1 MFAFACTITA
11 RIYMCV
17 RALRFF
23 FPGKLFSEGKELL
36 ISFFFFYIYKLPFT
50 FIEITITPRQV

>member
-36 ISFFFFYIYKLPFT
+36 ISFFFFLYIQT
-50 FIEITITPRQV
+50 TIYFYRNYNYT